1 MSVEDLFQG
10 GVFEMPVDHC
20 EEGSSDV
27 CSHATAERRVEPCYF
42 SFSVSL
48 SVFLCWLPHVLD
60 TFRVSTGQ

>member
-42 SFSVSL
+42 SFSCTS
-48 SVFLCWLPHVLD
+48 SSAPQRC
-60 TFRVSTGQ
+60 